1 MKIIH
6 RAIRLKH
13 YNSSIEMWS
22 KVAEKIGIKI
32 EVFHRG
38 ETNYLFYV
46 EVEVAIFCE
55 GDDDKIAEFENII

>member
-1 MKIIH
+1 
-6 RAIRLKH
+6 
-13 YNSSIEMWS
+13 MWS

-46 EVEVAIFCE
+46 EMEVAIFCE
-55 GDDDKIAEFENII
+55 GETDKINEFENII

>member
-6 RAIRLKH
+6 RTIRLKH
-13 YNSSIEMWS
+13 YNSSIEMWGHIAD
-22 KVAEKIGIKI
+22 KLGLKI
-32 EVFHRG
+32 EIFHRG

-55 GDDDKIAEFENII
+55 GESTKIEEFENII